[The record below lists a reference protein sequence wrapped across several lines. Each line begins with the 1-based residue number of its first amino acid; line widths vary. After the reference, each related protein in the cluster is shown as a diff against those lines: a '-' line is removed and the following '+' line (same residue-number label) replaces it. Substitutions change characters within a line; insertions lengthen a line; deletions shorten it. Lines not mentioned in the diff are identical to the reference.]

1 MSTAYLSRLTLRQVR
16 IFLTVCQQESY
27 SRAAEEL
34 ALTQPAVSAQ
44 VRNLE
49 ELIGEPLFHYVG
61 KRLSLTPAGRAMRRA
76 GQDLMRRLVR
86 VEMELAELRGVMQ
99 GTLTLAVESSAQYF
113 MPERLAAFC
122 RRHPEVEVQMRVLNH
137 GEALKSL
144 REDRYDLTIMG
155 QVPDDRR
162 LRFVPFRQNDL
173 VAVAA
178 PGHPLQ
184 DMEAVPLT
192 RFLEFPLLSRESG
205 SGTRLVFEELCQSR
219 GAPRSPAATGLPGG
233 DQGRGDR
240 RPGAGGAAPGRLSG
254 GAGGRASGDPGR
266 GRVAAEA
273 FLVRGASPRPPSDA
287 GGRRLPPGPHHG
299 LSGRERRERVPAFLS
314 PSR

>member
-1 MSTAYLSRLTLRQVR
+1 MNTAYLSRLTLRQLR

-49 ELIGEPLFHYVG
+49 ELIGEPLFDYVG
-61 KRLSLTPAGRAMRRA
+61 RRLSLTPAGHAMRRA
-76 GQDLMRRLVR
+76 GQDLMQRLVR

-113 MPERLAAFC
+113 MPARVAAFC
-122 RRHPEVEVQMRVLNH
+122 RRHPEVEVRMRVLNH

-144 REDRYDLTIMG
+144 REDRHELTIMG

-162 LRFVPFRQNDL
+162 LRFVPFRQNRL
-173 VAVAA
+173 VAVAP

-184 DMEAVPLT
+184 GMGEVSLN
-192 RFLEFPLLSRESG
+192 RFLEFPLLTREPG
-205 SGTRLVFEELCQSR
+205 SGTRLVFEELYQSR
-219 GAPRSPAATGLPGG
+219 GLRPGRRQQLGSLEAIKSGVRAGLGLAVLPRDACAGELETGQLVMLIVEGLPLK
-233 DQGRGDR
+233 RSWCVVH
-240 RPGAGGAAPGRLSG
+240 P
-254 GAGGRASGDPGR
+254 RARHLTP
-266 GRVAAEA
+266 VADA
-273 FLVRGASPRPPSDA
+273 FLKVLTAP
-287 GGRRLPPGPHHG
+287 
-299 LSGRERRERVPAFLS
+299 
-314 PSR
+314 

>member
-49 ELIGEPLFHYVG
+49 DLIGEPLFDYVG

-99 GTLTLAVESSAQYF
+99 GTLTLAVETSAQYF

-155 QVPDDRR
+155 QVRDDRR

-184 DMEAVPLT
+184 DTEAVPLT
-192 RFLEFPLLSRESG
+192 RFLEFALLSREPG

-219 GAPRSPAATGLPGG
+219 GLRPGRRQQLGSQEAIKAGVIAGLGLAVLPRDACREEVAAGRLVTLDVDGLPLK
-233 DQGRGDR
+233 RSWCVVH
-240 RPGAGGAAPGRLSG
+240 P
-254 GAGGRASGDPGR
+254 RARHLTP
-266 GRVAAEA
+266 VADA
-273 FLVRGASPRPPSDA
+273 FLQALTTV
-287 GGRRLPPGPHHG
+287 
-299 LSGRERRERVPAFLS
+299 
-314 PSR
+314 